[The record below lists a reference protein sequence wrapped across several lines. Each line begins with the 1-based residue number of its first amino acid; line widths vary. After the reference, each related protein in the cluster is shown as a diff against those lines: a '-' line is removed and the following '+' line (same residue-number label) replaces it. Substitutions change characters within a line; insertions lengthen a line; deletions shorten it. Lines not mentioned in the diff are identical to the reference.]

1 MEPRKF
7 LAFVNSMIPYIE
19 VPTHSPLGCCP
30 LEVTITQM
38 LAAEYSLMTVVPHLS
53 LVCFI
58 IFAFGCGFP
67 PTLCFSTLYFLILDY
82 NYNKFIIRA
91 QTTHF

>member
-1 MEPRKF
+1 
-7 LAFVNSMIPYIE
+7 MIPYIE

-38 LAAEYSLMTVVPHLS
+38 LAAEYRLMTVVPHLS

-58 IFAFGCGFP
+58 IFAFGCGFFFFHFV
-67 PTLCFSTLYFLILDY
+67 LALYIF
-82 NYNKFIIRA
+82 
-91 QTTHF
+91 